1 MRLLTFA
8 RDPGDTQAG
17 VLRDDRVIAVR
28 DLLDEPLADV
38 GALLQRPGALERLR
52 AALGER
58 ADAPTVPLDE
68 VQLLAPILRPPTIRD
83 FVAFER
89 HVRNAVKNQGLDEPP
104 AFWYRTPVFYFSN
117 PLTVHGPGA
126 VIRCPSSTDS
136 LDYEIEIGVVI
147 GREGESIPEADALDY
162 VAGFTLFNDWSARDL
177 CMDEF
182 GGFGLHKGKDFAQ
195 ALGPWLLTT
204 DELADRF
211 VDGRLDLGVWARV
224 NGETWTESSTRD
236 MHWSYAHLVS
246 FASRDSRVVPGDVIG
261 SGTVPFGCIFERPDE
276 MRWLEEGDVVEIGG
290 ERLGSTRHTVRV
302 HADS

>member
-1 MRLLTFA
+1 VRLLTFA

-195 ALGPWLLTT
+195 GLGPWVTT
-204 DELADRF
+204 ADELADRL
-211 VDGRLDLGVWARV
+211 VDGRLDLAVSARV
-224 NGETWTESSTRD
+224 NGETWSDSTTAD
-236 MHWSYAHLVS
+236 MHWTLPELVAH
-246 FASRDSRVVPGDVIG
+246 ASRDSRVVPGDVLAT
-261 SGTVPFGCIFERPDE
+261 GTVGYGCIFETPSE
-276 MRWLEEGDVVEIGG
+276 HRWLRPGDVVDIEA
-290 ERLGSTRHTVRV
+290 EVLGTLRQRV
-302 HADS
+302 A